1 MKVIVIGL
9 GAMGSSALYNLS
21 KRGIDVIGI
30 DKFSPPHQFGS
41 THGDTRV
48 FRVAYKEG
56 IDYVPLLIRAKE
68 LWYELSQERK
78 RDIFLNTGVL
88 YIANHENN
96 SVTGPLEVT
105 KSYDIDFEQL
115 SHDELVYRYPALRP
129 DQDMV
134 GFFDKEGGILKVEDC
149 VESYLE
155 FSRNYGAKLILNETV
170 LKWKTSNNGI
180 EVITES
186 DRFFADKLIVSAGAW
201 LTELIDLKPI
211 NLSIERQVNHWIDLK
226 DKTHFSVSELP
237 VTTWEYGLENR
248 SFYTIPDLGQG
259 FKISRHHGG
268 EVTNPN
274 DVDRNVKNDEIEDIQ
289 QLFENFFE
297 ATGIVENS
305 KTCLYTNTDSQDF
318 LIDFYREN
326 DNVLILSPCSGHGF
340 KFASV
345 LGEVAADLIETG
357 KSKFNLTNFSFE
369 KHKKFS

>member
-21 KRGIDVIGI
+21 KRGVEVIGI
-30 DKFSPPHQFGS
+30 DRFSPPHQFGS

-68 LWYELSQERK
+68 LWYELSQERE

-88 YIANHENN
+88 YIANHEND
-96 SVTGPLEVT
+96 SVAGPLEVT
-105 KSYDIDFEQL
+105 KSYDIDYEQL
-115 SHDELVYRYPALRP
+115 SHEELVYRYPALRP

-170 LKWKTSNNGI
+170 LSWKTSNNGI

-186 DRFFADKLIVSAGAW
+186 DRFFADKLIVSVGAW
-201 LTELIDLKPI
+201 LTELIDLNPV
-211 NLSIERQVNHWIDLK
+211 NLSIERQVNHWIDVK
-226 DKTHFSVSELP
+226 AKTQFSVSELP

-268 EVTNPN
+268 EITNPN
-274 DVDRNVKNDEIEDIQ
+274 DVDRNVKNSEVEDIQ
-289 QLFENFFE
+289 QLFESFFE
-297 ATGIVENS
+297 APGVVENS

-318 LIDFYREN
+318 LIDFYEGN

-345 LGEVAADLIETG
+345 IGEIAADLIETG
-357 KSKFNLTNFSFE
+357 KSKFNLTNFSLK
-369 KHKKFS
+369 KHKDFN